1 MTEIPPPYRPPVI
14 PGPRIHLRPYRQ
26 DDLAAFFALHS
37 DPEAMRYW
45 SHPPWTRIEQAH
57 SKFDSSLN
65 DNAPDSQLCWAI
77 AAPDDGRMIGGV
89 TLFRISAEQGLAEFG
104 YMLERGS
111 WGRGFAREAGVLAL
125 DHAFGDLG
133 LRRLEA
139 DIDPR
144 NLASC
149 RLVERLGFVREHS
162 CGLLISA
169 LKGLPRLL
177 PRLIPAHENEVPR
190 LHEAHG
196 RGIMRS
202 GKQPGDQRFGQ
213 RLGEKFVAHIAA
225 RFDRTVDGGTLVG

>member
-1 MTEIPPPYRPPVI
+1 MTDTPPPYRPPLI
-14 PGPRIHLRPYRQ
+14 TGARIRLRPYRP

-65 DNAPDSQLCWAI
+65 GNAPDSQLCWAI
-77 AAPDDGRMIGGV
+77 AAPGDGRMIGGV
-89 TLFRISAEQGLAEFG
+89 TLFRISAEQGVAEFG

-133 LRRLEA
+133 LRRIEA

-149 RLVERLGFVREHS
+149 RLAERLGFVRE
-162 CGLLISA
+162 GLLRERWQVAGEISDTA
-169 LKGLPRLL
+169 FYGLLASDWAQRDADTPTPEETLL
-177 PRLIPAHENEVPR
+177 RQTV
-190 LHEAHG
+190 
-196 RGIMRS
+196 
-202 GKQPGDQRFGQ
+202 GDS
-213 RLGEKFVAHIAA
+213 
-225 RFDRTVDGGTLVG
+225 